1 MAKFKVGDKV
11 EILDGSKIKNYA
23 GNFTLPMKKYIGKTM
38 EIAKINTHYK
48 GRTAYCMTETGYMWD
63 ERGLKLVTDN
73 DKKIVITT
81 DGKTTIAKLYDGKN
95 VIKTA
100 EAKCCQTDKFDFN
113 TGALIAFGRLTD
125 SELKF
130 EEGLDWKVFKTGKIA
145 VKVTKDNFKRFITE
159 AKNHGLKFKNNEDF
173 NPFECSDDFLFRF
186 ISAMMRDK
194 LDVKDNEIY
203 IMYEDDSLRIS
214 HFLSDQEE
222 FIWD

>member
-11 EILDGSKIKNYA
+11 EILDGSKIKNYT
-23 GNFTLPMKKYIGKTM
+23 GIFTLPMKKYIGKTM
-38 EIAKINTHYK
+38 EIAEINTHYE
-48 GRTAYCMTETGYMWD
+48 GRTAYCMTETGYVWD

-130 EEGLDWKVFKTGKIA
+130 EEGLDWKAFKAGKIA
-145 VKVTKDNFKRFITE
+145 VKVTKDNFKDFVTQAR
-159 AKNHGLKFKNNEDF
+159 KHGCDWQDGDDY
-173 NPFECSDDFLFRF
+173 NPFDSATDIFFRIAF
-186 ISAMMRDK
+186 PVTIESNELYIVFRDNVLK
-194 LDVKDNEIY
+194 C
-203 IMYEDDSLRIS
+203 S
-214 HFLSDQEE
+214 HFLEGEE
-222 FIWD
+222 FIWE

>member
-11 EILDGSKIKNYA
+11 EILDGSKIKNYT

-38 EIAKINTHYK
+38 EIAEINTHYE

-73 DKKIVITT
+73 NKKIVITT
-81 DGKTTIAKLYDGKN
+81 DGKTTTAKLYDGKN

-100 EAKCCQTDKFDFN
+100 DAKCCLTDKFDFN

-130 EEGLDWKVFKTGKIA
+130 EEGLDWEAFKSGKIA
-145 VKVTKDNFKRFITE
+145 VKVTKDNFKDFVTE
-159 AKNHGLKFKNNEDF
+159 AKKHGCDWHDGDDY
-173 NPFECSDDFLFRF
+173 NPFDSFTNMFFRLTLPITIKSD
-186 ISAMMRDK
+186 
-194 LDVKDNEIY
+194 EIY
-203 IMYEDDSLRIS
+203 IIYQDNVLKCS
-214 HFLSDQEE
+214 HFLEGEE
-222 FIWD
+222 FIWE

>member
-11 EILDGSKIKNYA
+11 EILDGSKIKNYT
-23 GNFTLPMKKYIGKTM
+23 GGFSLFMSDYIGDIM
-38 EIAKINTHYK
+38 EIAEINTMYE
-48 GRTAYCMTETGYMWD
+48 GRTAYRMTETEYRWD

-73 DKKIVITT
+73 NKKIVITT

-95 VIKTA
+95 VVKTA
-100 EAKCCQTDKFDFN
+100 EAKCCSTDKFDFN

-130 EEGLDWKVFKTGKIA
+130 EEGLDWKAFNAGKVA
-145 VKVTKDNFKRFITE
+145 VKVTKDNFKSFITE

-173 NPFECSDDFLFRF
+173 NPFECDVDFLVRF
-186 ISAMMRDK
+186 MSTMMSDK
-194 LDVKDNEIY
+194 LDVKDNELY
-203 IMYEDDSLRIS
+203 IMYKDNSLRIS
-214 HFLSDQEE
+214 HFLSDREE

>member
-11 EILDGSKIKNYA
+11 EILDGSKIKNYT

-38 EIAKINTHYK
+38 EIAEINTHYE

-73 DKKIVITT
+73 NKKIVITT
-81 DGKTTIAKLYDGKN
+81 DGKTTTAKLYDGKN

-100 EAKCCQTDKFDFN
+100 EAKCCLTDKFDFN

-130 EEGLDWKVFKTGKIA
+130 EEGLDWKAFKAGKVA
-145 VKVTKDNFKRFITE
+145 VKVTKDNFKDFVTE
-159 AKNHGLKFKNNEDF
+159 AKKHSCDWYDGDDY
-173 NPFECSDDFLFRF
+173 NPFDSFIDIFFRLTLPITIKSD
-186 ISAMMRDK
+186 
-194 LDVKDNEIY
+194 EIY
-203 IMYEDDSLRIS
+203 IMYEDDSLRLC

-222 FIWD
+222 FIWE